1 MELYQMRYFKAV
13 ADCGSMT
20 KAAERLHVSQ
30 PALSK
35 AIKALEE
42 EMGTLLFDRVGRSIV
57 LNEDGHVVHRA
68 VTYAI
73 DSVDAVPQALSSFAR
88 TRAKMVNLY
97 NPVPMGDDAGIIAS
111 FHREH
116 PDIRV
121 RSAMTRTQAFDA
133 DQADLTFFSSPSVH
147 DGPNYLLLGVEPF
160 VLSLPNGHPLA
171 DRDEVALSE
180 LGGEP
185 LVTVAPCRVRSM
197 IDGLFEGEG
206 LKPEIAVEVQLCL
219 IVNDLVA
226 SGVGYGVVPAVTWFT
241 SAHREK
247 VSTVRIRG
255 CDMKRYI
262 YLKWPENA
270 VLSESARLFIAF
282 LREHYE
288 HLCSPYGV

>member
-20 KAAERLHVSQ
+20 KAAAKLHVSQ

-42 EMGTLLFDRVGRSIV
+42 EMGTLLFDRVGRGIV

-88 TRAKMVNLY
+88 TRAQVVNLY
-97 NPVPMGDDAGIIAS
+97 TPVPLGDDANLLAL
-111 FHREH
+111 FRREH

-133 DQADLTFFSSPSVH
+133 DQADLVFFSSPSVH
-147 DGPNYLLLGVEPF
+147 DGPNYQLLGIEPF
-160 VLSLPNGHPLA
+160 VLSLPKNHPLA
-171 DRDEVALSE
+171 GREEVSLSE
-180 LGGEP
+180 LSDEQ

-197 IDGLFEGEG
+197 IDDLFEKEG
-206 LKPEIAVEVQLCL
+206 LRPEIAVEVQLCL
-219 IVNDLVA
+219 IVNDLIA

-241 SAHREK
+241 SAHRDR
-247 VSTVRIRG
+247 VSVARIRN

-270 VLSESARLFIAF
+270 VLSESARLFIGF
-282 LREHYE
+282 LEGHYG
-288 HLCSPYGV
+288 HLCSPYGM

>member
-20 KAAERLHVSQ
+20 KAAEKLHVSQ

-73 DSVDAVPQALSSFAR
+73 DSVDAVPQALSSFTR
-88 TRAKMVNLY
+88 TRAQMVNLY
-97 NPVPMGDDAGIIAS
+97 SPVPLGDDVNVIAA
-111 FHREH
+111 FRREH

-121 RSAMTRTQAFDA
+121 RVAMTRTQAFDA
-133 DQADLTFFSSPSVH
+133 DQADLTFFSSPSLH
-147 DGPNYLLLGVEPF
+147 SGPNYLPLGAEPF
-160 VLSLPNGHPLA
+160 VLSLPKDHPLA
-171 DRDEVALSE
+171 ERDEIDLAELSDDS
-180 LGGEP
+180 

-197 IDGLFEGEG
+197 IDGLFEKEG
-206 LKPEIAVEVQLCL
+206 LKPKIAAEVQLCL

-226 SGVGYGVVPAVTWFT
+226 SGVGYGIAPSITWFT
-241 SAHREK
+241 SAHYDK
-247 VSTVRIRG
+247 VSIVRIRN
-255 CDMKRYI
+255 CDMKRYL
-262 YLKWPENA
+262 YLKLPENA
-270 VLSESARLFIAF
+270 VLSESTRLFIEF
-282 LREHYE
+282 LKKHFKQAVS
-288 HLCSPYGV
+288 LYGV

>member
-73 DSVDAVPQALSSFAR
+73 DSVDAVPQALSSFTR
-88 TRAKMVNLY
+88 TRAQMVNLY
-97 NPVPMGDDAGIIAS
+97 NPVPMGDDASIIAS
-111 FHREH
+111 FHKEH

-133 DQADLTFFSSPSVH
+133 DQSDLTFFSSPSVH
-147 DGPNYLLLGVEPF
+147 EGPNYLLLGVEPF
-160 VLSLPNGHPLA
+160 VLSLPKDHPLA
-171 DRDEVALSE
+171 DREEVDLKELCDES
-180 LGGEP
+180 

-197 IDGLFEGEG
+197 IDKLFERKG
-206 LKPEIAVEVQLCL
+206 LKPAIAVEVQLCL

-226 SGVGYGVVPAVTWFT
+226 SGVGYGVAPAVTWFT
-241 SAHREK
+241 SAHRAK
-247 VSTVRIRG
+247 VSAVRIRD

-262 YLKWPENA
+262 YLKWPENS
-270 VLSESARLFIAF
+270 VLSESTRLFISF
-282 LREHYE
+282 LEKHYGR
-288 HLCSPYGV
+288 LCSAYGA

>member
-73 DSVDAVPQALSSFAR
+73 DSVDAVPQALSSFTR
-88 TRAKMVNLY
+88 TRAQMVNLY
-97 NPVPMGDDAGIIAS
+97 SPVPMGDDVNIIAT
-111 FHREH
+111 FHKEH
-116 PDIRV
+116 PDIRI

-147 DGPNYLLLGVEPF
+147 EGPNYLLLGVEPF
-160 VLSLPNGHPLA
+160 VLSLPKGHPLA
-171 DRDEVALSE
+171 DREEVDLEE
-180 LGGEP
+180 LCDEP
-185 LVTVAPCRVRSM
+185 LVTVAPCRARSM
-197 IDGLFEGEG
+197 IDRLFEKKG
-206 LKPEIAVEVQLCL
+206 LKPAISAEVQLCL

-226 SGVGYGVVPAVTWFT
+226 SGVGYGIAPAVTWFT
-241 SAHREK
+241 SAHRSN
-247 VSTVRIRG
+247 VSAVRISN

-262 YLKWPENA
+262 YLKWPENS
-270 VLSESARLFIAF
+270 VLSESARLFISF
-282 LREHYE
+282 LQKHYE
-288 HLCSPYGV
+288 RLCSAYEE